1 MSLCTWS
8 IIKWAC
14 FIHILYS
21 YFRNLK
27 LPEGRLVLNLF
38 VILSLPETSRCE
50 FEDPKKRSMRCLG
63 LFPYDCVVV
72 IATERQNC
80 SEWLHFQRAPNLDGM
95 VFGCFTQNLRKT
107 LDLDGW
113 GQRKNGFLMFPAWPF
128 FLLNRHPLFSL
139 SFSPPSGV
147 IFGTE
152 ECEEVALGGR
162 WGWFFSGTP
171 PHMAWRRR
179 IGLRNW

>member
-1 MSLCTWS
+1 M
-8 IIKWAC
+8 KWAC

-21 YFRNLK
+21 YFRYLK

-38 VILSLPETSRCE
+38 VILSLQETSRCE

-80 SEWLHFQRAPNLDGM
+80 PEWLHFERAPNFDGM
-95 VFGCFTQNLRKT
+95 VFGCFTQNLRKA

-113 GQRKNGFLMFPAWPF
+113 GERKNGFLMFPACSVLPF
-128 FLLNRHPLFSL
+128 EPTPPFQFVLFAPQC
-139 SFSPPSGV
+139 PPSGV
-147 IFGTE
+147 IFGAE